1 MTSTSPALTLGL
13 LLACPLSGSP
23 ATHSFHAQASAAK
36 LHEQTGSAPAPAVE
50 DTFLAITR
58 GEDLLDLLIP
68 RNETLTFEARLGLG
82 VIEAH
87 VGTVTL
93 SSRVEPYRTSLLG
106 GGGGAAGET
115 ASITA
120 RAKGGYAVYQLDST
134 LETRFQPTAWPAMI
148 HRMTQAGTEKRR
160 RETLV
165 GTRAGEHLT
174 TYRSDTRHG
183 APSGTRIWRPPGEVD
198 APQGVVDSLG
208 GVFLVRTMLRD
219 GIDSLEVPVI
229 DKDRV
234 WNVTISLGEVETVE
248 TGAGVFQAC
257 PVLLQTTRRESQE
270 SDGEEFSGPFG
281 IKGDIRL
288 WVEEN
293 TGVPI
298 VIAGTLP
305 AGPLEIDLD
314 IRLTAFEGCPEGFV
328 VPASVPIEAAADSVE
343 DAPEPETDAG

>member
-1 MTSTSPALTLGL
+1 MISTPPALTLALGL
-13 LLACPLSGSP
+13 LFACPLSGSP
-23 ATHSFHAQASAAK
+23 APRADVQQQAD
-36 LHEQTGSAPAPAVE
+36 SAPAPAVVSSPTVE
-50 DTFLAITR
+50 ETYLTVTR

-82 VIEAH
+82 VIEAE

-93 SSRVEPYRTSLLG
+93 SSRVVPYRASLLG
-106 GGGGAAGET
+106 GGGGESGGET
-115 ASITA
+115 GSITA
-120 RAKGGYAVYQLDST
+120 RATGGYTVYELDST

-165 GTRAGEHLT
+165 GTDAGKPRT

-183 APSGTRIWRPPGEVD
+183 APSGTRIWRPAEEVD
-198 APQGVVDSLG
+198 APVGVVDSLG
-208 GVFLVRTMLRD
+208 GVFLVRTMLRE
-219 GIDSLEVPVI
+219 GVDSVEVPVL

-234 WNVTISLGEVETVE
+234 WNVTISLGESETIE
-248 TGAGVFQAC
+248 TGAGVFQAR
-257 PVLLQTTRRESQE
+257 PVLLETTRRDVQE
-270 SDGEEFSGPFG
+270 SDDEEFSGPFG

-288 WVEEN
+288 WVEES
-293 TGVPI
+293 TGVPV

-314 IRLTAFEGCPEGFV
+314 IRLTSFEGCPEGFAG
-328 VPASVPIEAAADSVE
+328 PGGLPIEAAADSVE
-343 DAPEPETDAG
+343 ETPEPDAD